1 MKWNGI
7 GVVQLEGTIKDH
19 LVQLPDHFRANQ
31 KLKHAAEDFVQISLD
46 HSQARDM
53 NNLSRKPVLVIDHSY
68 RK

>member
-31 KLKHAAEDFVQISLD
+31 KLRYAAEELFKSLLTI
-46 HSQARDM
+46 AR
-53 NNLSRKPVLVIDHSY
+53 HGT
-68 RK
+68 